1 MTSADGTWQ
10 RHDWQGTAADFHSLE
25 PSSERGLWWC
35 NVDAP
40 ALIVGSSQSVD
51 TVRSVCAAENG
62 IDVVRR
68 RSGGGIVYVHPS
80 DSVWIDITISREDPL
95 WVDDVSSSMLW
106 LGGVFVDALS
116 PWLTTSVYTDA
127 FSAGEFGREI
137 CFVSH
142 SPGEVFAGDA
152 KVVGISQRRT
162 RDGARFQCVL
172 YRQWNPSEWTPC
184 IDARAA
190 ADAASS
196 LRVATVAATADQIV
210 TAVHNALPL

>member
-1 MTSADGTWQ
+1 MTSADRTWQ

-35 NVDAP
+35 NVDTP
-40 ALIVGSSQSVD
+40 ALIVGSSQDVSAVD
-51 TVRSVCAAENG
+51 AVCAAEKG

-68 RSGGGIVYVHPS
+68 RSGGGIVFVHPS
-80 DSVWIDITISREDPL
+80 DSVWIDITIPRDDSL
-95 WVDDVSSSMLW
+95 WVDDVAASMLW
-106 LGGVFVDALS
+106 LGSVFVHALS
-116 PWLTTSVYTDA
+116 PWLETSVYTHK
-127 FSAGEFGREI
+127 FSAGDFGRDI

-172 YRQWNPSEWTPC
+172 YRQWNPHEWTSC
-184 IDARAA
+184 VHAHDAARAA
-190 ADAASS
+190 NDVA
-196 LRVATVAATADQIV
+196 VATVGATAHDIV